1 MMRYQ
6 GVWLLLLIWPALQYI
21 GGPTWWDFSR
31 PAIDAGQCWRMF
43 SAHFVHLNSVH
54 LAMNALGLFA
64 IVSVWG
70 SALAGW
76 RTLWLSLLLAP
87 MISIALWL
95 SEPQLQHYAGASGVL
110 HGLFAAG
117 LILAFDMRLRW
128 RLLAAL
134 GLCSKLWL
142 ETQFNTGSAALIG
155 APVIHAAH
163 QWGALF
169 GGITATAYAA
179 IRLLKPSQNT

>member
-1 MMRYQ
+1 
-6 GVWLLLLIWPALQYI
+6 
-21 GGPTWWDFSR
+21 
-31 PAIDAGQCWRMF
+31 MF

-179 IRLLKPSQNT
+179 IRLMKPSQNT